1 MPLTPKQ
8 VTPQSEVVISFTLA
22 LTDGTLVDQATP
34 NEPYRFRLGDGSLLP
49 NLESL
54 LVGLEE
60 GTSGRFFIP
69 PEEGF
74 GFPDPM
80 NVHKVE
86 RTEFPQ
92 DMALKVGDIVGFN
105 TPTGDEV
112 PGQVVALDDA
122 LITVDFNH
130 PLSGQAIVF
139 EVKIEQVLEA
149 G

>member
-1 MPLTPKQ
+1 MSLILKQ
-8 VTPQSEVVISFTLA
+8 VTPQSEVVVSFTLA
-22 LTDGTLVDQATP
+22 LTDGTLVDQATQD
-34 NEPYRFRLGDGSLLP
+34 EPYRFRLGDGSLLP

-80 NVHKVE
+80 NVHKIE
-86 RTEFPQ
+86 RAEFPQ
-92 DMALKVGDIVGFN
+92 DMLLKEGDIVGFN
-105 TPTGDEV
+105 TPTGEEV
-112 PGQVVALDDA
+112 PGQVVALDEA
-122 LITVDFNH
+122 FITVDFNH
-130 PLSGQAIVF
+130 PLSGQMIVF
-139 EVKIEQVLEA
+139 DVKIEKIVDA